1 MIKHRILNLFNN
13 GNSQHITI
21 GGEFFTPQPLSL
33 EETMELVLLLSP
45 YIGLIENHLSEFNRI
60 IQNTSGDRPQ
70 LLSTFLTALVDEI
83 KPADFTKM
91 FAILLRKE
99 AEWFRGVTAQ
109 ELISALPE
117 LDRINNFGSLVNS
130 IQSLGLTVRYKEN
143 A

>member
-13 GNSQHITI
+13 GNSQQITI
-21 GGEFFTPQPLSL
+21 GGGSFTPQPLSL
-33 EETMELVLLLSP
+33 EETMELVLLLAP

-99 AEWFRGVTAQ
+99 PEWFRDVKAQ
-109 ELISALPE
+109 ELIDALPI
-117 LDRINNFGSLVNS
+117 LDDVNNFGGLIAS
-130 IQSLGLTVRYKEN
+130 IRALGLTVRYKEN